1 MTAPQHQSYSR
12 HVAAAK
18 RIYDGV
24 YIQGERIFP
33 GYPVGGE
40 LSPFGWLQSGYRCI
54 VSLAGAWAAISI
66 AALTLGIPTTLRN
79 AAASRLFFC
88 ANR

>member
-40 LSPFGWLQSGYRCI
+40 LSPFGWLQ
-54 VSLAGAWAAISI
+54 
-66 AALTLGIPTTLRN
+66 
-79 AAASRLFFC
+79 
-88 ANR
+88 